1 MANAL
6 PVDLI
11 IDITST
17 GVKDTFTIGKLN
29 TLIIQKYSETL
40 PNDAFD
46 VVYTRDIAAKRYGY
60 NSSVAGFARVYFG
73 IKSKSATI
81 CEQLFI
87 YNWNTTATPAV
98 LKGGKAP
105 ALSKLKTLNGKF
117 KITIGATTKEVEVNL
132 TTATDFTNAATILQ
146 TAIATTAN
154 FTGAEVSFNADTGGF
169 IIKGGIKGQGETIAY
184 LAKPDNGTDIHDK
197 LGLTQ
202 AEGASVIVGRAG
214 VPTLAEAL
222 DEISNNNGN
231 YYVITPNFDFDNVES
246 DLLTFG
252 QFIHNSNDRF
262 LGIYSWTNP
271 ALEQLDSGVTA
282 PYESFNGLL
291 IDDKKQD
298 FQNAYI
304 AGLISAMD
312 LTKANGNYNV
322 AFNDATLFE
331 VEAITDR
338 AKYEGLVSNKAN
350 APCKFGIL
358 GQDDTIYMDGTIMGD
373 KTTSANV
380 YLCNSFLKFN
390 QQIALYNM
398 FKAQKLIA
406 LRGQFGK
413 AIIRSYLDEVFR
425 NAVNANIIVK
435 DTLTNTEKQAVIAEF
450 SPIVKD
456 IERVIEQIQANGY
469 YYEFS
474 GLDTVKREL
483 YITEV
488 YIANVPVKRIVINT
502 YILGA

>member
-17 GVKDTFTIGKLN
+17 GVRDTFTIGKLN

-46 VVYTRDIAAKRYGY
+46 VVYSKDIAAKRYGY

-87 YNWNTTATPAV
+87 YNWNTTNTPAV

-105 ALSKLKTLNGKF
+105 TLSKIKTLNGKF
-117 KITIGATTKEVEVNL
+117 KITIGVTTKEVDVNL
-132 TTATDFTNAATILQ
+132 TGATDFSNAATILQ
-146 TAIATTAN
+146 TAITNGGNLA
-154 FTGAEVSFNADTGGF
+154 GAEVSFNADTGGF
-169 IIKGGIKGQGETIAY
+169 IIKGGTKGQGETIAY
-184 LAKPDNGTDIHDK
+184 LTAASSGTDIHDK

-231 YYVITPNFDFDNVES
+231 YYVITPNFDFDDVPS

-262 LGIYSWTNP
+262 LGIYSWSNP
-271 ALEQLDSGVTA
+271 ALEVLDSGATA
-282 PYESFNGLL
+282 PYQALNGLL

-322 AFNDATLFE
+322 AFNDATQFK

-456 IERVIEQIQANGY
+456 IERVIEQIEANGY

-488 YIANVPVKRIVINT
+488 YIANVPVKRIVMNT

>member
-17 GVKDTFTIGKLN
+17 GVRDTFTIGKLN

-46 VVYTRDIAAKRYGY
+46 VVYTKDIAAKRYGY

-87 YNWNTTATPAV
+87 YNWNETATPAV

-117 KITIGATTKEVEVNL
+117 KITIGATTNEITVDL
-132 TTATDFTNAATILQ
+132 TGATSFADAATKIQ
-146 TAIATTAN
+146 TALRVSFAT
-154 FTGAEVSFNADTGGF
+154 AEVSFNADTGGF
-169 IIKGGIKGQGETIAY
+169 IIKGGDKGQGETIAY
-184 LAKPDNGTDIHDK
+184 LAAADSSDIHDK

-202 AEGASVIVGRAG
+202 SEGASTIEGRAA
-214 VPTLAEAL
+214 VATLAEAL

-231 YYVITPNFDFDNVES
+231 YYVITPNFEFNNVET

-271 ALEQLDSGVTA
+271 ELEQLDSGVTA

>member
-17 GVKDTFTIGKLN
+17 GVRDTFTIGKLN

-46 VVYTRDIAAKRYGY
+46 VVYSKDIAAKRYGY

-87 YNWNTTATPAV
+87 YNWNKDDTPAV

-117 KITIGATTKEVEVNL
+117 KITIGATTKDVTVDL
-132 TTATDFTNAATILQ
+132 TNATDFTNAATILK
-146 TAIATTAN
+146 TAITNGGSFA
-154 FTGAEVSFNADTGGF
+154 GAEVSFNADTGGF
-169 IIKGGIKGQGETIAY
+169 IVKGGTKGQGETIAY
-184 LAKPDNGTDIHDK
+184 LAAASSGTDIHDK

-231 YYVITPNFDFDNVES
+231 YYVITPNFDFDDVPS

-252 QFIHNSNDRF
+252 QFIHDSNDRF
-262 LGIYSWTNP
+262 LGIYSWSNP
-271 ALEQLDSGVTA
+271 ALEVLDSGATA
-282 PYESFNGLL
+282 PYQAFNGLL

-322 AFNDATLFE
+322 AFNDATQFK

-456 IERVIEQIQANGY
+456 IERVIEQIEANGY

-488 YIANVPVKRIVINT
+488 YIANVPVKRIVMNT

>member
-1 MANAL
+1 M
-6 PVDLI
+6 
-11 IDITST
+11 
-17 GVKDTFTIGKLN
+17 
-29 TLIIQKYSETL
+29 
-40 PNDAFD
+40 
-46 VVYTRDIAAKRYGY
+46 
-60 NSSVAGFARVYFG
+60 
-73 IKSKSATI
+73 
-81 CEQLFI
+81 
-87 YNWNTTATPAV
+87 
-98 LKGGKAP
+98 
-105 ALSKLKTLNGKF
+105 
-117 KITIGATTKEVEVNL
+117 
-132 TTATDFTNAATILQ
+132 
-146 TAIATTAN
+146 
-154 FTGAEVSFNADTGGF
+154 
-169 IIKGGIKGQGETIAY
+169 
-184 LAKPDNGTDIHDK
+184 
-197 LGLTQ
+197 
-202 AEGASVIVGRAG
+202 
-214 VPTLAEAL
+214 PTLAEAL

-271 ALEQLDSGVTA
+271 ALEQLDSGATT

-474 GLDTVKREL
+474 GIDTVKREL

>member
-46 VVYTRDIAAKRYGY
+46 VVYTKDIAAKRYGY

-117 KITIGATTKEVEVNL
+117 KITIGETTKEIDVNL
-132 TTATDFTNAATILQ
+132 TTANDFTNAATILQ

-169 IIKGGIKGQGETIAY
+169 IIKGGEKGQGETIAY
-184 LAKPDNGTDIHDK
+184 LAKPDSGTDIHDK

-231 YYVITPNFDFDNVES
+231 YYVITPNFDFDNVEA

-271 ALEQLDSGVTA
+271 ALEVLDSGVTA

-331 VEAITDR
+331 VEADR
-338 AKYEGLVSNKAN
+338 KSTRLNSSH
-350 APCKFGIL
+350 
-358 GQDDTIYMDGTIMGD
+358 
-373 KTTSANV
+373 TS
-380 YLCNSFLKFN
+380 
-390 QQIALYNM
+390 
-398 FKAQKLIA
+398 
-406 LRGQFGK
+406 
-413 AIIRSYLDEVFR
+413 
-425 NAVNANIIVK
+425 
-435 DTLTNTEKQAVIAEF
+435 
-450 SPIVKD
+450 
-456 IERVIEQIQANGY
+456 
-469 YYEFS
+469 
-474 GLDTVKREL
+474 
-483 YITEV
+483 
-488 YIANVPVKRIVINT
+488 
-502 YILGA
+502 

>member
-17 GVKDTFTIGKLN
+17 GVRDTFTIGKLN

-40 PNDAFD
+40 PNDVFD
-46 VVYTRDIAAKRYGY
+46 VVYSKDIAAKRYGY
-60 NSSVAGFARVYFG
+60 NSSVAGFARVYFR

-87 YNWNTTATPAV
+87 YNWNKNDTPAV

-105 ALSKLKTLNGKF
+105 ALSKIKTLNGKF
-117 KITIGATTKEVEVNL
+117 KITIGATAKEVDVNL
-132 TTATDFTNAATILQ
+132 TGATDFSNAATILK
-146 TAIATTAN
+146 TAITNGGSFA
-154 FTGAEVSFNADTGGF
+154 GAEVSFNADTGGF
-169 IIKGGIKGQGETIAY
+169 IIKGGVKGQGETIAY
-184 LAKPDNGTDIHDK
+184 LTAPDNGTDIHDK

-202 AEGASVIVGRAG
+202 AEGASVIVGRAA

-231 YYVITPNFDFDNVES
+231 YYVITPNFDFDNVEA
-246 DLLTFG
+246 DLLAFG
-252 QFIHNSNDRF
+252 QFIHDSNDRF
-262 LGIYSWTNP
+262 LGIYSWANP
-271 ALEQLDSGVTA
+271 ALEQLDSGVTT

-474 GLDTVKREL
+474 GLDTTKREL

>member
-1 MANAL
+1 M
-6 PVDLI
+6 D
-11 IDITST
+11 
-17 GVKDTFTIGKLN
+17 
-29 TLIIQKYSETL
+29 
-40 PNDAFD
+40 
-46 VVYTRDIAAKRYGY
+46 
-60 NSSVAGFARVYFG
+60 
-73 IKSKSATI
+73 
-81 CEQLFI
+81 
-87 YNWNTTATPAV
+87 
-98 LKGGKAP
+98 
-105 ALSKLKTLNGKF
+105 
-117 KITIGATTKEVEVNL
+117 VNL
-132 TTATDFTNAATILQ
+132 TNATDFTNAATILT

-169 IIKGGIKGQGETIAY
+169 IIKGGKKGQGETIAY

-322 AFNDATLFE
+322 VFNDATLFE

-474 GLDTVKREL
+474 GIDTVKREL

>member
-17 GVKDTFTIGKLN
+17 GVRDTFTIGKLN

-40 PNDAFD
+40 PNDVFD
-46 VVYTRDIAAKRYGY
+46 VVYTKDIAAKRYGY

-117 KITIGATTKEVEVNL
+117 KITIGSTTNEVEVNL
-132 TTATDFTNAATILQ
+132 TGATDFTDAASKIQ
-146 TAIATTAN
+146 TALRNTT
-154 FTGAEVSFNADTGGF
+154 FTTAEVSFNADTGGF
-169 IIKGGIKGQGETIAY
+169 IIKGGVKGQGETIAY
-184 LAKPDNGTDIHDK
+184 LAAPDNGTDIHDK

-262 LGIYSWTNP
+262 LGIYSWANP
-271 ALEQLDSGVTA
+271 ALEQLDSGVTT

-474 GLDTVKREL
+474 GIDTTKREL

>member
-40 PNDAFD
+40 PNDVFD
-46 VVYTRDIAAKRYGY
+46 VVYTKDIAAKRYGY

-117 KITIGATTKEVEVNL
+117 KATIGATTNEITVDL
-132 TTATDFTNAATILQ
+132 TGATDFADAASKIQ
-146 TAIATTAN
+146 TALRVSFAT
-154 FTGAEVSFNADTGGF
+154 AEVTFSADTNGF
-169 IIKGGIKGQGETIAY
+169 IVKGGTKGQGETIAY
-184 LAKPDNGTDIHDK
+184 LTAADSNDIHDQ

-202 AEGASVIVGRAG
+202 AEGASVIVGRAA

-231 YYVITPNFDFDNVES
+231 YYVITPNFDFDDVAS

-271 ALEQLDSGVTA
+271 ALEQLDSGATT

-338 AKYEGLVSNKAN
+338 AKYEGMVSNKAN

>member
-17 GVKDTFTIGKLN
+17 GVRDTFTIGKLN

-46 VVYTRDIAAKRYGY
+46 VVYTKDIAAKRYGY

-117 KITIGATTKEVEVNL
+117 KITIGSTTNEITVDLTGATSF
-132 TTATDFTNAATILQ
+132 ADAASKLQ
-146 TAIATTAN
+146 TALRVSFST
-154 FTGAEVSFNADTGGF
+154 AEVSFNADTGGF
-169 IIKGGIKGQGETIAY
+169 IIKGGDKGQGETIAY
-184 LAKPDNGTDIHDK
+184 LTAGTDSDIHDK

-202 AEGASVIVGRAG
+202 SEGASTIEGRAA
-214 VPTLAEAL
+214 VATLAEAL

-231 YYVITPNFDFDNVES
+231 YYVITPNFDFDDVPS

-262 LGIYSWTNP
+262 LGIYSWANP
-271 ALEQLDSGVTA
+271 ALEQLDSGATT

-474 GLDTVKREL
+474 GLDTTKREL

>member
-46 VVYTRDIAAKRYGY
+46 VVYTKDIAAKRYGY
-60 NSSVAGFARVYFG
+60 NSRVAGFARVYFG

-117 KITIGATTKEVEVNL
+117 KATIDATSADVTVDL
-132 TTATDFTNAATILQ
+132 TGATDFADAASKIQ
-146 TAIATTAN
+146 TALRNASFAN
-154 FTGAEVSFNADTGGF
+154 AEVTFSADTNGF
-169 IIKGGIKGQGETIAY
+169 IVKGGTKGQGETISY
-184 LAKPDNGTDIHDK
+184 LTAAADSDIHDK

-202 AEGASVIVGRAG
+202 AEGASVIAGRAG

-262 LGIYSWTNP
+262 LGIYSWANS